1 MGTLGCR
8 VELTAIGIVAGV
20 VGAILEALLELC
32 LGYAM
37 PILSLPSRGLVGGTQ
52 EHSLAAKPQ
61 RN

>member
-8 VELTAIGIVAGV
+8 VELTAIGIIAGV
-20 VGAILEALLELC
+20 AGAILEALLGLC

-37 PILSLPSRGLVGGTQ
+37 PILSLPSRGLAGGTQ
-52 EHSLAAKPQ
+52 ERSLAATPQ